1 VNRRLFLGGL
11 AALPP
16 LAAFVAARGARA
28 RTGLPTVGYLSGGE
42 KGSDLDVLYRG
53 SIVKGLAEQGF
64 VAPDRLRWLER
75 YAGNI
80 PEHPKMVLALEALAR
95 ELVAEGAEVIIA
107 NGASTVPAM
116 TAAGPVPVVY
126 GFSGDPVAAGI
137 ADGLARPRG
146 NATGVTLMWP
156 EANAKRIEILKE
168 LAPAV
173 RRITLISSPNH
184 PGEPAEIEVC
194 RRSVASLGIDMTYM
208 PVFSDADLEKALG
221 QAASEGADALVSPPD
236 PVTTRNRQ
244 LLAKTAVERRIP
256 FVSGWA
262 LHAESGALMTYG
274 PSATWGYQ
282 RVGYYA
288 ARVLAGAKP
297 ADLPIE
303 QPSRFEL
310 MLNLQTA
317 KAIGL
322 KISDLMIE
330 RADRVIE

>member
-1 VNRRLFLGGL
+1 
-11 AALPP
+11 
-16 LAAFVAARGARA
+16 
-28 RTGLPTVGYLSGGE
+28 
-42 KGSDLDVLYRG
+42 
-53 SIVKGLAEQGF
+53 
-64 VAPDRLRWLER
+64 
-75 YAGNI
+75 
-80 PEHPKMVLALEALAR
+80 MVTALEALTR

-107 NGASTVPAM
+107 NGGSTAPAM

-137 ADGLARPRG
+137 ANGLAHPRG

-173 RRITLISSPNH
+173 RRIALISSPNP

-194 RRSVASLGIDMTYM
+194 RRSVASLGIEMTYM
-208 PVFSDADLEKALG
+208 PVFNDADLEKALA
-221 QAASEGADALVSPPD
+221 QVATEEADAVVSPPD
-236 PVTTRNRQ
+236 PVTLRNRAR
-244 LLAKTAVERRIP
+244 LASWARERRLP
-256 FVSGWA
+256 FASGWA
-262 LHAESGALMTYG
+262 LQADSGALMTYG
-274 PSATWGYQ
+274 PSVTWGYQ

-310 MLNLQTA
+310 VLNLQTA

-322 KISDLMIE
+322 KISDQMIE